1 MHDVIVIGGGI
12 TGAGVLRDCA
22 LRGLKAILIEKGEP
36 GCATT
41 AASTHLIHGGL
52 RYLLYDRLTTVTTC
66 WDSGNIVR
74 IARPLLTRLP
84 IVWPVYLGHRHGLET
99 VETLLEAYDRLS
111 PMKEGRLHLRLSAAE
126 TLRLFPAIKR
136 EGLVGAVS
144 FDEWWVDPVALVEAN
159 IASAKSH
166 GAEANVRTF
175 VTDLILEGKRVVG
188 VRVNTGAKNT
198 LEEIRAPITINAS
211 GPWADRVASMAGLRV
226 PLRLQKGTH
235 LVYSNPIPCL
245 PKGRPI
251 GLILEAE
258 DRERYIFIVASGLET
273 LVGPTDLD
281 GGDDPDGIVTNAD
294 EIRYLLASAQRYFS
308 DFPERFNRTTVGAR
322 PLLAHAGSGKQA
334 SREYE
339 VLDHEIRDGT
349 AGFVTVAGGKMSDF
363 RLMAQ
368 DAVDL
373 ASRKLG
379 KTASCQTY
387 SWTLDGKPAG
397 SPMPAAP
404 PKEPFSG
411 FLRHHPH
418 LRQWHA
424 LSLLGGDFVRHLGR
438 RVLGQVKMATLEN
451 FQSHYSHHA
460 SLE

>member
-1 MHDVIVIGGGI
+1 M
-12 TGAGVLRDCA
+12 
-22 LRGLKAILIEKGEP
+22 

-52 RYLLYDRLTTVTTC
+52 RYLLYDRPTTITTC

-74 IARPLLTRLP
+74 IARSLLTRLP
-84 IVWPVYLGHRHGLET
+84 IIWPVYHDHGHGMET

-111 PMKEGRLHLRLSAAE
+111 PMKEGRPHLRLSAKE
-126 TLRLFPAIKR
+126 TLRLFPALKR

-144 FDEWWVDPVALVEAN
+144 FDEWWVDPVALVKAN

-166 GAEANVRTF
+166 GAEANARTS
-175 VTDLILEGKRVVG
+175 VTDLILEGKRVAG
-188 VRVNTGAKNT
+188 VRVKTGDRNSRAYAAIQGSQSSRSEGNP
-198 LEEIRAPITINAS
+198 EEIRASITINAS

-235 LVYSNPIPCL
+235 LVYSNPVSCL
-245 PKGRPI
+245 PRERPI

-281 GGDDPDGIVTNAD
+281 GGNDPDRIATDAE
-294 EIRYLLASAQRYFS
+294 EIRYLLASARRYFP
-308 DFPERFNRTTVGAR
+308 DFPERFSRTAVGAR
-322 PLLAHAGSGKQA
+322 PILAHTGSGKHA

-368 DAVDL
+368 DAVNL
-373 ASRKLG
+373 ACRRLG
-379 KTASCQTY
+379 KAASCQTY
-387 SWTLDGKPAG
+387 SWTLDGKPAV
-397 SPMPAAP
+397 SPTSATA
-404 PKEPFSG
+404 PKELFAG
-411 FLRHHPH
+411 FLRRHPR

-424 LSLLGGDFVRHLGR
+424 LSHLGVAFVHHLIR
-438 RVLGQVKMATLEN
+438 RTFEPATPASLED
-451 FQSHYSHHA
+451 FQSHYYNHVPQR
-460 SLE
+460 